1 MQPVECAVIAAAG
14 LGSRLGHGMPKC
26 MLEIE
31 GSTILG
37 RLVDTLRPLI
47 PRIHVV
53 IGYREELII
62 DLCARRYRDVVLVR
76 NPEFRTTNTAQSMA
90 LGAHASSGKTLFLDG
105 DLLVTPESLHGFV
118 ARAAEFPLAMGI
130 AATRSENAV
139 CVRAGKSASTQG
151 RVVEGFTRDEK
162 LEYEWANV
170 FAGPADFLEGATG
183 FVFSHLERHV
193 PVPAFELD
201 LREIDTAADLEEAR
215 AFAKTLVIPAAMR
228 NPSPIK

>member
-1 MQPVECAVIAAAG
+1 
-14 LGSRLGHGMPKC
+14 

-31 GSTILG
+31 GNTILG
-37 RLVDTLRPLI
+37 RLIDTLRPLV

-90 LGAHASSGKTLFLDG
+90 LGASAGRGKTLFLDG
-105 DLLVTPESLHGFV
+105 DLLVTPESLHRFV
-118 ARAAEFPLAMGI
+118 ARAADHPLAMGI

-139 CVRAGKSASTQG
+139 CVRASKSAG
-151 RVVEGFTRDEK
+151 EGELVVESFTRDER

-170 FAGPADFLEGATG
+170 FAGPANFIAGATG
-183 FVFSHLERHV
+183 FVFSRLERHV

-201 LREIDTAADLEEAR
+201 LREIDTVADLEDAR
-215 AFAKTLVIPAAMR
+215 AFAKTLSAPPAA
-228 NPSPIK
+228 